1 MGHLGRGAPQMSLAD
16 AIEQYG
22 DPDAGSE
29 VSSVPSGMN
38 PVDMSLEVLE
48 TVEEARPPAFLPPSD
63 DVSGSV
69 VTNDSKR
76 IWIAA
81 EHLYPSQCAIKK
93 RAPPTETEQKEINR
107 TTIPAQVTCSL
118 RPRDADMSEQDG
130 NSVPESSCP

>member
-1 MGHLGRGAPQMSLAD
+1 MSLAD

-29 VSSVPSGMN
+29 VSSVPSGTN
-38 PVDMSLEVLE
+38 PIDMSLEIPE
-48 TVEEARPPAFLPPSD
+48 TVEEAHPPAFLPPSD

-76 IWIAA
+76 FWMAA

-93 RAPPTETEQKEINR
+93 RTPPTETEQKEINR
-107 TTIPAQVTCSL
+107 TTIPA
-118 RPRDADMSEQDG
+118 
-130 NSVPESSCP
+130 